1 MKPAVSLP
9 LAALLLG
16 VACSAPPAPPPA
28 PPPPPAL
35 VPATPLGVVLVAYED
50 LRRDFAADQPE
61 RIVEKSAQLRDTAAL
76 LADGQAGK
84 DDVVKGAAALA
95 ALPAP
100 LDWKAA
106 RIAFGD
112 LSRGVVAAATA
123 DSTLQPGRFL
133 FECPMA
139 QGYQRWVQLEAKMAN
154 PYMGLRM
161 LECGLRLPVWSVAA
175 PAP

>member
-1 MKPAVSLP
+1 V
-9 LAALLLG
+9 
-16 VACSAPPAPPPA
+16 APPAPAVVAQVPPS
-28 PPPPPAL
+28 
-35 VPATPLGVVLVAYED
+35 PLGVVLVAYED
-50 LRRDFAADQPE
+50 LRRDFAGDLGEHIA
-61 RIVEKSAQLRDTAAL
+61 VKAAQLRDTAAL
-76 LADGQAGK
+76 LEGGQVGK

-112 LSRGVVAAATA
+112 LSRGVVAATA
-123 DSTLQPGRFL
+123 ADVTLQPGRFL

-139 QGYQRWVQLEAKMAN
+139 RGYQRWVQLEEKMAN

-161 LECGLRLPVWSVAA
+161 LACGTRPAVWGL
-175 PAP
+175 